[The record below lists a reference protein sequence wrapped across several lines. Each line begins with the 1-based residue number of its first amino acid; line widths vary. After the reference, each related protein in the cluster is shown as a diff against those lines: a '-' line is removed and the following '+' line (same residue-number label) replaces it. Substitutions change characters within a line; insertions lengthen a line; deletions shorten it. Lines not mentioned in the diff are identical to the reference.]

1 MPQESFFA
9 TCPRGLEILMGEEL
23 SQLGAVNVKP
33 ADAGVAFFGTRETTM
48 RANLESR
55 LASRILW
62 LRDTGPYTDA
72 QDIYDAALRLPW
84 EQWMTPDQTL
94 RVDTQ
99 AHRSPLKSLDFVTLR
114 VKDAICDRFRDQ
126 YQKRPS
132 VDPRSPDVRVH
143 VYVTENRYH
152 LYLDTTG
159 DALFKRGLRM
169 EAGQAPLKKNLAAG
183 ILRLAGWRP
192 GVPLLDPFCGSGT
205 FLVEAAEQAL
215 NRAPGLGR
223 AFGFER
229 LQGWPQET
237 WRTLMAEATR
247 RGQPP
252 RPLPLWGYDLK
263 GDALDSARHN
273 LTVAGLLDC
282 VQLKQVNFLESSPP
296 APSGIIVTNPPY
308 GVRMGEQEEL
318 ARLYPLIGDVLKQ
331 RYAGWNAY
339 FFTADRQL
347 ARLIRLKTSR
357 KTPLFNGA
365 LECRLFE
372 IRVIAGSHRKT

>member
-9 TCPRGLEILMGEEL
+9 TCPRGLEIMMGEEL
-23 SQLGAVNVKP
+23 SQLGATGVTPV
-33 ADAGVAFFGTRETTM
+33 DAGVAFFGSRETAM

-62 LRDTGPYTDA
+62 LRDTGVYTDA
-72 QDIYDAALRLPW
+72 QDIYEAALRLPW
-84 EQWMTPDQTL
+84 EQWVSPDLTL

-114 VKDAICDRFRDQ
+114 VKDAICDRFRDRF
-126 YQKRPS
+126 QKRPS
-132 VDPRSPDVRVH
+132 VDTRAPDMRVH

-169 EAGQAPLKKNLAAG
+169 EAGLAPLKKNLAAG
-183 ILRLAGWRP
+183 ILRLADWRP
-192 GVPLLDPFCGSGT
+192 GVSLLDPFCGSGT

-215 NRAPGLGR
+215 DRAPGLGR
-223 AFGFER
+223 TFGFEK
-229 LQGWPQET
+229 LQGWPQDI
-237 WRTLMAEATR
+237 WRTLKAEAAGR
-247 RGQPP
+247 SQPP

-263 GDALDSARHN
+263 GDALESARHN
-273 LTVAGLLDC
+273 LTAAGLQDC

-331 RYAGWNAY
+331 RYTNWSAY
-339 FFTADRQL
+339 FFTADRRLTQ
-347 ARLIRLKTSR
+347 LIRLKTSR

-372 IRVIAGSHRKT
+372 IRIMAGSHRKT